1 MPSLPPVHSAGG
13 FGAGQLGATDGRR
26 AGDKTMRFKAAITT
40 NSDAGDA
47 VRELVDAA
55 AGVTPDLAMLFVSP
69 HFEGDCET
77 ILGRVLDSTN
87 ARNLIGCTA
96 DGVIGPDREVENAPA
111 IALWLA
117 NLPGVRVLP
126 FVIDIDDVRNFDSP
140 EDWRDRTGMQA
151 DDRPSLVLLPE
162 PFSFGPALEHSLDQ
176 LDSAYP
182 GSTIVGGL
190 ASGGERPDQNRLFL
204 NDQVLRKGMV
214 GVSLSGPVAISSVVS
229 QGCRPIG
236 EPLVV
241 TKAEHNV
248 IKELRG
254 RPAMEILQQIFQ
266 KADPE
271 DRALM
276 QRGIHVGCVVD
287 ESRSNFGQG
296 DFLIRNLM
304 GIVGQTGIAIA
315 ALVRPGQTI
324 QFHVR
329 DSRSADQEMR
339 SMLGQS
345 LGEMGAPPEG
355 ALLFTCNG
363 RGTHMFGQP
372 NHDIGV
378 VNQLASNCQVAG
390 FFAAGEI
397 GPVGHRTFIHGF
409 TSSLIVFRE
418 A

>member
-1 MPSLPPVHSAGG
+1 MKQWHTVGRERRQRGYSAM
-13 FGAGQLGATDGRR
+13 Q
-26 AGDKTMRFKAAITT
+26 FKAAISTKT
-40 NSDAGDA
+40 DAAEA
-47 VRELVDAA
+47 VRELCDAA
-55 AGVTPDLAMLFVSP
+55 SGVSADLAMLFVSP
-69 HFEGDCET
+69 HFENECDS
-77 ILGRVLDSTN
+77 ILNAVLDGTN

-96 DGVIGPDREVENAPA
+96 DGIIGPDREVESAPA

-117 NLPGVRVLP
+117 NMPGVRALP
-126 FVIDIDDVRNFDSP
+126 FVIDIDDVKNFESLD
-140 EDWRDRTGMQA
+140 DWRDRTGMQL

-176 LDSAYP
+176 LDEAFP
-182 GSTIVGGL
+182 ESTIVGGL
-190 ASGGERPDQNRLFL
+190 VSGGERPDQNRLFL
-204 NDQVLRKGMV
+204 NDQVLRRGMV

-236 EPLVV
+236 EPLVI

-254 RPAMEILQQIFQ
+254 RPAMEMLQQIFQ
-266 KADPE
+266 DADPE

-276 QRGIHVGCVVD
+276 QRGIHVGCVID
-287 ESRSNFGQG
+287 ETRASFGRG

-304 GIVGQTGIAIA
+304 GIVEQTGIAIA

-329 DSRSADQEMR
+329 DSLSADQDMR
-339 SMLGQS
+339 SLVGQS
-345 LGEMGAPPEG
+345 FGETGAPPEG

-397 GPVGHRTFIHGF
+397 GPIGNHTFIHGF